1 MVREIST
8 ILAITTEPA
17 AAARVGVD
25 MQMVGTA
32 TAPVAHA
39 AMEARVIEEVF
50 ITQHVRID

>member
-1 MVREIST
+1 
-8 ILAITTEPA
+8 
-17 AAARVGVD
+17 

-32 TAPVAHA
+32 AEPVAHA